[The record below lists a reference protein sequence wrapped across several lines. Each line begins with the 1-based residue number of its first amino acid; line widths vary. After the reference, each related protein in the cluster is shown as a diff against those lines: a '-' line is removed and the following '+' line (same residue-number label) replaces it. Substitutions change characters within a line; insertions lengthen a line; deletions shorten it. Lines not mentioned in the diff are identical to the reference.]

1 MPLYDYKAKDRNGHT
16 VTGTVDAPDEHAAA
30 GMIREL
36 GHLPM
41 DIREARG
48 RRTGPAHHTGSGF
61 QIPTQNGPI
70 PPQHGEA
77 GNAFARYL
85 IYPIW
90 TGVNLKMLALFYRQ
104 LATML
109 AAGMSLSEAL
119 RSLSSR
125 TRGRFGVIIA
135 EMRDDVSQGRPMS
148 GAMMRYPK
156 VFSRLQIALV
166 RAGESGGLLE
176 RMIDRIAAYLEYELK
191 IRALIAKALIYPV
204 IILIFAWLA
213 YICVPVMSVL
223 VKDGFVPFIVIVWPP
238 ILRGLIWVIG
248 IIVVLKLIFQFY
260 TPRLIWDSVKVH
272 IPIVGGNARKIALS
286 RFSNALAVLYAAGMS
301 MVDSV
306 DIAAD
311 ACANLYMGRAIK
323 YAIPALQSGRGLTE
337 SLTRTRVLSPMVLDM
352 LAVGER
358 SGDMDATLQKAAEY
372 MDSEVD
378 ASIHKI
384 GIALFVLMILIA
396 GFIVGSIVIDF
407 WRKLYD
413 AIMGAAGQ

>member
-1 MPLYDYKAKDRNGHT
+1 MPLYNYKAKDRNGET
-16 VTGTVDAPDEHAAA
+16 VTGTVEAPDQHAAA
-30 GMIREL
+30 GAVREL

-41 DIREARG
+41 EIREARA
-48 RRTGPAHHTGSGF
+48 RRAGET
-61 QIPTQNGPI
+61 PTE
-70 PPQHGEA
+70 HGEA

-90 TGVNLKMLALFYRQ
+90 TGVNLRMLALFYRQ

-109 AAGMSLSEAL
+109 AAGMSLSESL
-119 RSLSSR
+119 RSLGSR

-135 EMRDDVSQGRPMS
+135 EMRENVSRGGPMS
-148 GAMMRYPK
+148 GTMMRYPK
-156 VFSRLQIALV
+156 VFSRLQTALV

-191 IRALIAKALIYPV
+191 IRALIAKALIYPLV
-204 IILIFAWLA
+204 ILIFAWLA
-213 YICVPVMSVL
+213 FVCVPVLPTL
-223 VKDGFVPFIVIVWPP
+223 VKEGFAPFITIAGPP
-238 ILRGLIWVIG
+238 ILWGIAWVVGTVI
-248 IIVVLKLIFQFY
+248 VLKLVFQFDV
-260 TPRLIWDSVKVH
+260 PRLVWDTIKVH

-286 RFSNALAVLYAAGMS
+286 RFSNALAVLYAAGVS
-301 MVDSV
+301 MADGV

-311 ACANLYMGRAIK
+311 ACANLYVGRSIK

-337 SLTRTRVLSPMVLDM
+337 SLTRTRVISPMVLDM

-358 SGDMDATLQKAAEY
+358 SGDMDATLQKATEY

-384 GIALFVLMILIA
+384 GIALFVVMILIA
-396 GFIVGSIVIDF
+396 GIIVGRMVVDF
-407 WRKLYD
+407 WQKFYSGLK
-413 AIMGAAGQ
+413 GAVDQ